1 MSSEKSIIESA
12 SDSTVIFSLYKSYS
26 SWSETL
32 LTIYSESEPSKVV
45 PIPTTDSPGANPTP
59 PTFVTLSILS
69 SLSQSATIA
78 VVPVETPL
86 TSSLN

>member
-1 MSSEKSIIESA
+1 M
-12 SDSTVIFSLYKSYS
+12 
-26 SWSETL
+26 
-32 LTIYSESEPSKVV
+32 YSESDPKSVV

-69 SLSQSATIA
+69 SASQSATIA